1 MKNIK
6 HSLLV
11 MSVFLLLLNTTSCSR
26 APASIPPG
34 DSEHELTVD
43 DLERSYLLHIPPGL
57 DKSKPV
63 PVVFAF
69 HEHFDN
75 ASVMQ
80 QMTGFNAISDKGGFL
95 VVYPEGIGSSWNVG
109 RCCGAAVTKNVDET
123 AFVQKILKELRKV
136 AKIDTKRIY
145 AAGFSNGGALAY
157 RFACEMSDTFAAI
170 ASIGGTLLSE
180 SCQPSQPVSVMD
192 VHGLNDDLALYEGG
206 GDLDIPPVEELFH
219 TWAQLNDC
227 ADPPQIKKEEIIT
240 HTSYASCKA
249 GTVVELYAIEGGQ
262 HVWPTKEVLDTSQ
275 IIWDF
280 FAAHPKQ

>member
-1 MKNIK
+1 MQRV
-6 HSLLV
+6 LCLFFLT
-11 MSVFLLLLNTTSCSR
+11 VFMTISITSCSSPI
-26 APASIPPG
+26 PAS
-34 DSEHELTVD
+34 DSERKLTIG
-43 DLERSYLLHIPPGL
+43 DLERSYLLHVPPGL
-57 DKSKPV
+57 NKSQPV

-75 ASVMQ
+75 ASAMQ

-109 RCCGAAVTKNVDET
+109 RCCGAAVTKNADET
-123 AFVQKILKELRKV
+123 AFVQKILKDLRKV

-145 AAGFSNGGALAY
+145 VTGFSNGGALAY

-170 ASIGGTLLSE
+170 ASVGGTLLSE

-192 VHGLNDDLALYEGG
+192 VHGLNDDVALYEGG

-227 ADPPQIKKEEIIT
+227 AGTPQIEKDEIIT
-240 HTSYASCKA
+240 HTSYLSCKA
-249 GTVVELYAIEGGQ
+249 GTVVELYTIAGGQ
-262 HVWPTKEVLDTSQ
+262 HVWPTNEVLDTSQ

-280 FAAHPKQ
+280 FAAHPKR